1 MYVMVCTRPDLA
13 HVVSVVSKFLSNLGR
28 LHLDV
33 VKWIFRYLR
42 GTIDYDIMFNRQ
54 QSGHSIKKYVD
65 VDYVE
70 DLDDRRSTTI
80 MYSPL
85 VGDLFVGSL

>member
-1 MYVMVCTRPDLA
+1 MYVMVCTRPDLT
-13 HVVSVVSKFLSNLGR
+13 HIVSVVSKFISNPR
-28 LHLDV
+28 ILHWDE

-42 GTIDYDIMFNRQ
+42 GTTDYDIMFNRQ
-54 QSGHSIKKYVD
+54 QSGPSVKGYVD
-65 VDYVE
+65 VDYVG

>member
-1 MYVMVCTRPDLA
+1 
-13 HVVSVVSKFLSNLGR
+13 
-28 LHLDV
+28 
-33 VKWIFRYLR
+33 
-42 GTIDYDIMFNRQ
+42 MFNRQ
-54 QSGHSIKKYVD
+54 QSGPSVKGYVD
-65 VDYVE
+65 VDYVG